1 MHRLLPPVVAA
12 ALLASTVPALARRGP
27 GPADLPALLQRVGVR
42 VEQDHAQA
50 RTLLS
55 TETVE
60 LQALAGDRTPVGRS
74 RRIVDELRVEW
85 TPAAVDEAARAQVR
99 RRILTINGRPPDADR
114 DNPDDACMDP
124 RQVSPEPLEF
134 LLPSRRGDY
143 AFSWA
148 GTDRINGRGA
158 AKIDYRP
165 TRAKPASV
173 VWKGDCVSVDVPAQ
187 ERGRVWVDLDTG
199 DVLRVDQR
207 LHGRFEVQVPRAQQ
221 HADSPTWMEIERAD
235 TSIRYAP
242 VTFHDPEETLML
254 PASIESLQVVRNASV
269 PRLRTRQ
276 TFRDYRRFLTSGKLV
291 PPAVPR

>member
-1 MHRLLPPVVAA
+1 MCGSSR
-12 ALLASTVPALARRGP
+12 SY
-27 GPADLPALLQRVGVR
+27 
-42 VEQDHAQA
+42 AQA

-60 LQALAGDRTPVGRS
+60 LQELTADRSPRGRP
-74 RRIVDELRVEW
+74 RRIVDELQVEW
-85 TPAAVDEAARAQVR
+85 TPANEDAAARAQVH
-99 RRILTINGRPPDADR
+99 RRILTINGRPPSSRHEDPDA
-114 DNPDDACMDP
+114 ACMDP
-124 RQVSPEPLEF
+124 RTVSPEPLEF

-148 GTDRINGRGA
+148 GTDRVNGRAA

-173 VWKGDCVSVDVPAQ
+173 VWKGACVSVDVPAQ
-187 ERGRVWVDLDTG
+187 ERGRVWVDLETG
-199 DVLRVDQR
+199 DVLRLDQH
-207 LHGRFEVQVPRAQQ
+207 LEGRFEVDVPRDQQ
-221 HADSPTWMEIERAD
+221 RLDSPTWMEIERAD
-235 TSIRYAP
+235 TTIRYAP

-254 PASIESLQVVRNASV
+254 PASIESLQVVINAGV

-291 PPAVPR
+291 TPGVPR